1 MHFARRS
8 ITPLKSHAGVRLM
21 RCAHCASITTRELAA
36 RCACIVVVL
45 SCIGDVGTF
54 GSLTRVCSVFPSG
67 CPRPLCMQVFT
78 DFADNHDGSVEL
90 PLLQHLA
97 AADCKYTG
105 VVVMNAIHR
114 FPLHALPLV
123 IPVVHRPSQ
132 QR

>member
-1 MHFARRS
+1 MHFTGT
-8 ITPLKSHAGVRLM
+8 IVEHDN
-21 RCAHCASITTRELAA
+21 
-36 RCACIVVVL
+36 IVVVAITMQQVL
-45 SCIGDVGTF
+45 HN
-54 GSLTRVCSVFPSG
+54 RVSHPGVY
-67 CPRPLCMQVFT
+67 

-123 IPVVHRPSQ
+123 IPLVHRPSQ